1 MIARCAVTEAAARLS
16 LELEAYSIPDDFQ
29 PEGKY
34 RQVVARVR
42 DQYTNYRQLLVSLPS
57 CTPADCGKVE
67 GGGCA
72 SHDLAEAML
81 EIEARRLAIGV
92 YACWEARHAANKAD
106 KLTLALAE

>member
-42 DQYTNYRQLLVSLPS
+42 TSTRITGS
-57 CTPADCGKVE
+57 CSYPCPPARLQIAARSRAAGAPVTTSPRRCWRSKP
-67 GGGCA
+67 
-72 SHDLAEAML
+72 
-81 EIEARRLAIGV
+81 RRLAIGV